1 MSEAQPARAWTAAG
15 WQPIEGDAS
24 GGRPPGRSPIGETL
38 AADSWLVVDGEV
50 LALDRHRL
58 RFADAVAEAGG
69 DRLDALSAARQ
80 AMGLVP
86 AGRWS
91 PRLDLTP
98 DGLRLRIRTPP
109 PAGGTVD
116 VVTAR
121 RDPRTLPSRKG
132 PDIAAL
138 AVLQEEETAHAGIA
152 VEPVLV
158 SPEGWV
164 AESAWSAVL
173 WWRGATL
180 CVPDASIARVASVT
194 ASVIVELARQDGI
207 EVREERAAPADLDGC
222 EVWLANAL
230 RGVRGVAAWH
240 DGPAVGEPERAAAWH
255 RRLAA
260 LRTTPTGVRR

>member
-1 MSEAQPARAWTAAG
+1 MRAWSAAG
-15 WQPIEGDAS
+15 WQPIDDEV
-24 GGRPPGRSPIGETL
+24 GETL

-50 LALDRHRL
+50 LSLDRHRL

-80 AMGLVP
+80 AMRLVP
-86 AGRWS
+86 AGSWS
-91 PRLDLTP
+91 PRVDLTP
-98 DGLRLRIRTPP
+98 AGLRLRIRTPP

-116 VVTAR
+116 VVTAG
-121 RDPRTLPSRKG
+121 RDPRSLPTRKG

-138 AVLQEEETAHAGIA
+138 AALQEEESLRAGIP
-152 VEPVLV
+152 VEPILV

-180 CVPDASIARVASVT
+180 CVPAAGIARVASVT
-194 ASVIVELARQDGI
+194 ASVILELARQDGI
-207 EVREERAAPADLDGC
+207 EVREERAAPVDLDGC

-240 DGPAVGEPERAAAWH
+240 GGPAVAEPSRAHAWH
-255 RRLAA
+255 RRLEQ
-260 LRTTPTGVRR
+260 LRTTPIDARR